1 MPFCDTHRIFFKS
14 GKCSSCLHEKAKD
27 RAETIKAEQKSE
39 KQRQKAFRKSIEPKK
54 LPKKMSDKQ
63 KVKNKEYSEAR
74 KEWLIGKKCVVFP
87 EKDATTCH
95 HGKGRIGYA
104 DDWARQRGIT
114 LLMDKRYWVPASME
128 GHEYIERNPDTAKR
142 EGWSWS
148 RHEILD
154 QDKEKTI

>member
-1 MPFCDTHRIFFKS
+1 MLCNCGQYTLQKDGI
-14 GKCSSCLHEKAKD
+14 CSSCKHRKAKAEKVAAKQAEKLAVKLLKASEKAKQP
-27 RAETIKAEQKSE
+27 RA
-39 KQRQKAFRKSIEPKK
+39 
-54 LPKKMSDKQ
+54 
-63 KVKNKEYSEAR
+63 KVKPQSGKMKESLKEYSEAR

-87 EKDATTCH
+87 EKDATTVH

-104 DDWARQRGIT
+104 DDWVRQRGIT